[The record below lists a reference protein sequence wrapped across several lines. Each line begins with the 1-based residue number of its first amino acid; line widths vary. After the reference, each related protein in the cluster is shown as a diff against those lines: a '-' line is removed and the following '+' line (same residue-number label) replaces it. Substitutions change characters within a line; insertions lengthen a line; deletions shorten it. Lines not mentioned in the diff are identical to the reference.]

1 MITHRVHP
9 EKKGIRVLGIAESS
23 KRQSKRS
30 ALAGVVMRRDLVIDG
45 MVFGNVTP
53 TGDDSAD
60 AILKMFDS
68 LNRQDITCIMIG
80 GLVISMYNVVDAER
94 IFEKTGLPLVA
105 VTFEESGGLEK
116 SFKHRF
122 ENWEEKLALYNKL
135 VPREKVVLK
144 TGKEVYIQ
152 CWGLSRRKAVM
163 ILNSFTLQGALP
175 EPIRV
180 AKIAAKSLSAML

>member
-23 KRQSKRS
+23 KRQSKKS

-45 MVFGNVTP
+45 MVFGSVTP

-94 IFEKTGLPLVA
+94 IFEKTGLPLLA
-105 VTFEESGGLEK
+105 VTFEESGGLKK
-116 SFKHRF
+116 SFKNRF

-144 TGKEVYIQ
+144 TGKEVYVQ